1 MEISWNKYD
10 IYFEVDS
17 GYYPEI
23 NEDSIQ
29 DPKNRWEQT
38 YAHEAVIATIES
50 LEKILSRA
58 SNTDKKG
65 LWVEGSYGTGKS
77 RLLWTLRNLLDCAP
91 ENLIAYFN
99 ANEGLRDKVDLR
111 EKLLTLKAGKIV
123 TASRYASGEILS
135 TRNLIHAVFDS
146 LTVSLK
152 NSGYKFNGSK
162 TLRGKIVSWLEA
174 DEANLQLFRAKI
186 QNPNYCGIG
195 AFAGKTADEIL
206 DRLKNSELSIDE
218 LVNEILNLGEREG
231 IRAFEI
237 DVDDLKHWI
246 AEVIDANK
254 LKAIVF
260 FWDEFTDFFK
270 SNRNN
275 LGDFQK
281 LVELVNSKPFYL
293 VIATHVSAGIGND
306 ESFKKLRDRFIGR
319 NITMPNNI
327 AFELIGHALKI
338 KPAAERDWQL
348 ISTALK
354 ERTRNSRRAVA
365 DYIKASE
372 KILSGILPIHPMAA
386 LMLKNI
392 STYFASNQRSM
403 FNFIKTDSVDAEG
416 FQQFISTKSPQ
427 IGDLL
432 TTDYL
437 WKFFYE
443 QGTDEHITGRG
454 RTNLDLVIATILD
467 SFSRYTE
474 LFELS
479 LSEKTVL
486 KTILMMEAVTRKSQL
501 ERVKLLQPSAANL
514 ELTFEGVDNLDGG
527 VALNIARDLVRK
539 KILYRQAGTEE
550 IFATAAVSGDQA
562 EIDKQREAVLKNFH
576 LSSLVEENKFGEEF
590 ILSASQRS
598 RLKIEV
604 ATLENLPAKAT
615 KLVRELKIYQVGM
628 LVCFARDEIEQQK
641 LASRIRELF
650 DAENYR
656 SVIFVDAGENYFG
669 VERLNRWSDYMSHAE
684 YWRSRDGHLSE
695 QNQSNAEEIIQ
706 DWRREFR
713 DGTFVIYPALA
724 KMQTERRAITCARLK
739 RLKDELDKNIT
750 ELYPLSF
757 DKAEVAESLFLT
769 NANSFRK
776 GAQLGITEETYGLY
790 SQSAVQKVL
799 GEVWR
804 RESLYWELQPTLPI
818 SNLKTLIDK
827 FIMEQLAKNQR
838 VSFDEIFALLMANG
852 FMPCNLY
859 ALLTGFLLKEY
870 ASERYRYVDGSAAR
884 VCDAGGTLTTERL
897 ATFIAECM
905 NHILSP
911 KKNHREMFMEIM
923 SKGQREFLKFSH
935 EVFGTE
941 EDMAVEQSANKIRER
956 LNATNRIL
964 WLSERVATEQYR
976 PFCRQLIQLLNVQ
989 DGDFISGM
997 VEQMGNFLLTGSF
1010 HLRRLKALLIGKDS
1024 RTTLENYLREY
1035 SGGVLFEVA
1044 AVTNIVDEV
1053 QKNLTGAAL
1062 WAKSAANSVIDKL
1075 LSEHKIIMASRA
1087 VGVESKTFAECVES
1101 WIERLKFVRV
1111 PSEILIEQFPTLSN
1125 FFETLRGVVNRG
1137 ALSDDRREDFLSA
1150 LTESAGQI
1158 QTILNGEARILTQ
1171 KFSEQFAELSVS
1183 DKKKVIASLPTSS
1196 FIDGRKEFE
1205 RRLTLLVEDVK
1216 NKRLNSELK
1225 RLWKKLTLSE
1235 SPQMWSRKNQTPILL
1250 LIERSERATARRA
1263 FSAVMS
1269 ETTNAVEI
1277 EFATRYLNSK
1287 SLFSEQLNDKNCID
1301 EVFKMELLG
1310 DKRFLLNDLDEV
1322 RTALEKNFGE
1332 AYMWSENPEVQTFL
1346 EKMARDK
1353 YFSGAS
1359 ERAAEKLQTMD
1370 SDRAKEF
1377 LLKLVRGN
1385 YLVGMEILRGDEK

>member
-10 IYFEVDS
+10 IYFEIDA

-38 YAHEAVIATIES
+38 YAHESVIAAIES

-58 SNTDKKG
+58 SNTDKKS

-77 RLLWTLRNLLDCAP
+77 RLLWTLRNLLDCPP
-91 ENLIAYFN
+91 ENLVAYFN
-99 ANEGLRDKVDLR
+99 ANEGLRDKIDLR
-111 EKLLTLKAGKIV
+111 EKLLALKSGKIV

-152 NSGYKFNGSK
+152 KSGYKYNGSK

-186 QNPNYCGIG
+186 QNPKYRGIG

-206 DRLKNSELSIDE
+206 DRLKNSELPIDE
-218 LVNEILNLGEREG
+218 LVNEILNLGELEG

-237 DVDDLKHWI
+237 DIDDLKKWI

-260 FWDEFTDFFK
+260 FWDEFTDFFNG
-270 SNRNN
+270 NRNN

-293 VIATHVSAGIGND
+293 VIATHISAGND

-348 ISTALK
+348 ISAALK

-365 DYIKASE
+365 EYIKAPE
-372 KILSGILPIHPMAA
+372 KILTGILPIHPMAA

-416 FQQFISTKSPQ
+416 FQQFISTRSPQ
-427 IGDLL
+427 VGDLL

-443 QGTDEHITGRG
+443 QGTDEHVTGRG
-454 RTNLDLVIATILD
+454 RTNLDFVIATILD

-474 LFELS
+474 LFELTP
-479 LSEKTVL
+479 SEKTVL
-486 KTILMMEAVTRKSQL
+486 KTILMMEAVTRKSQI
-501 ERVKLLQPSAANL
+501 ERVKLLQPSASNL
-514 ELTFEGVDNLDGG
+514 ELTFEGVDELDGG
-527 VALNIARDLVRK
+527 VALNIARDLVKK

-550 IFATAAVSGDQA
+550 IFATAAVSSDQA
-562 EIDKQREAVLKNFH
+562 EIDSQREAVLKNFR
-576 LSSLVEENKFGEEF
+576 LSTLIEENRFGEEF

-598 RLKIEV
+598 RLKVEV

-615 KLVRELKIYQVGM
+615 KLIHSLKPYQIGL
-628 LVCFARDEIEQQK
+628 LVCFARDEIERQK
-641 LASRIRELF
+641 LTSRIRDIF
-650 DAENYR
+650 DAEQYQ

-684 YWRSRDGHLSE
+684 YWRSRDVHLSE
-695 QNQSNAEEIIQ
+695 QNQSNADEVVLE
-706 DWRREFR
+706 WRREFR
-713 DGTFVIYPALA
+713 DGTFVIYPALP
-724 KMQTERRAITCARLK
+724 KMQTERRAITCASLNG
-739 RLKDELDKNIT
+739 LKDEFAKNII
-750 ELYPLSF
+750 ELYPLTF
-757 DKAEVAESLFLT
+757 DNADVAESLFLT

-776 GAQLGITEETYGLY
+776 GAQLGITEETYGMY
-790 SQSAVQKVL
+790 SQSAVQKIL

-818 SNLKTLIDK
+818 SKLKILLDK
-827 FIMEQLAKNQR
+827 FIAEQLTKNQR
-838 VSFDEIFALLMANG
+838 VSFDEIFAMLMMNG
-852 FMPCNLY
+852 FMPGNLY
-859 ALLTGFLLKEY
+859 ALITGFLLKEY
-870 ASERYRYVDGSAAR
+870 VTERYRYVEGSAAR
-884 VCDAGGTLTTERL
+884 VYDAGGTLTAERL
-897 ATFIAECM
+897 AMCIADSM
-905 NHILSP
+905 NNILSP
-911 KKNHREMFMEIM
+911 KKNHREMFIEIM
-923 SKGQREFLKFSH
+923 SKGQRAFLKFSH
-935 EVFGTE
+935 EVFGTA
-941 EDMAVEQSANKIRER
+941 EDMAIEQSANKIRAR
-956 LNATNRIL
+956 LNETKRIL
-964 WLSERVATEQYR
+964 WLSEQVATEQYK
-976 PFCRQLIQLLNVQ
+976 PFCKQLIQLVNAQ
-989 DGDFISGM
+989 DEEFISGIT
-997 VEQMGNFLLTGSF
+997 EQMGNFLLTSSF
-1010 HLRRLKALLIGKDS
+1010 HLRRLKALLTGKES
-1024 RTTLENYLREY
+1024 RPVLENYLRKY
-1035 SGGVLFEVA
+1035 LGGALFEVMV
-1044 AVTNIVDEV
+1044 VTNVLDEV
-1053 QKNLTGAAL
+1053 QKKITGAAL
-1062 WAKSAANSVIDKL
+1062 WSKSAANGIIDKIL
-1075 LSEHKIIMASRA
+1075 LEHKIITASRA
-1087 VGVESKTFAECVES
+1087 VGIESETFAKCIEL

-1111 PSEILIEQFPTLSN
+1111 PSEILIEQFPALSK
-1125 FFETLRGVVNRG
+1125 FFETLRVVVNLG
-1137 ALSDDRREDFLSA
+1137 EMSDERRESFLSL
-1150 LTESAGQI
+1150 LTENAGQI
-1158 QTILNGEARILTQ
+1158 RTILNGEARILTQ
-1171 KFSEQFAELSVS
+1171 RFSEQFAELSAS
-1183 DKKKVIASLPTSS
+1183 DTKKVIASLPITS

-1205 RRLTLLVEDVK
+1205 RRLTFLAEDIK

-1225 RLWKKLTLSE
+1225 RLWKKMTLSE
-1235 SPQMWSRKNQTPILL
+1235 SPQAWSRKNRTPILL
-1250 LIERSERATARRA
+1250 MIDASERATARRA
-1263 FSAVMS
+1263 FAAVTN
-1269 ETTNAVEI
+1269 ETANVVEI

-1287 SLFSEQLNDKNCID
+1287 SLFSERLNDKNYID
-1301 EVFKMELLG
+1301 EAFKMELLG
-1310 DKRFLLNDLDEV
+1310 DKRFLLKDLDEV
-1322 RTALEKNFGE
+1322 RTLLEKNFGE
-1332 AYMWSENPEVQTFL
+1332 AYTWSENSEVQTFL
-1346 EKMARDK
+1346 EKMAREK

-1359 ERAAEKLQTMD
+1359 ERATEKLQTMTGE
-1370 SDRAKEF
+1370 SAKLF

-1385 YLVGMEILRGDEK
+1385 YVVGLEILRGDLK

>member
-1 MEISWNKYD
+1 MDISWNKYD
-10 IYFEVDS
+10 IYFEVDA

-38 YAHEAVIATIES
+38 YAHESVIATIES

-58 SNTDKKG
+58 GNTDKKG

-91 ENLIAYFN
+91 EKLVAYFN

-111 EKLLTLKAGKIV
+111 EKLLALKAGKIV

-146 LTVSLK
+146 LTASLK
-152 NSGYKFNGSK
+152 KSGYNFNGSK

-174 DEANLQLFRAKI
+174 DEANMQLFRAKI
-186 QNPNYCGIG
+186 QNPKYRGIG

-206 DRLKNSELSIDE
+206 DRLKNSDLSIDE

-237 DVDDLKHWI
+237 DIDDLKHWI

-260 FWDEFTDFFK
+260 FWDEFTDFFN

-293 VIATHVSAGIGND
+293 VIATHVSAGMGND

-338 KPAAERDWQL
+338 KPAAERDWQF
-348 ISTALK
+348 ISAALK
-354 ERTRNSRRAVA
+354 DRTRKSRRAVA
-365 DYIKASE
+365 EYIKASE

-403 FNFIKTDSVDAEG
+403 FNFIKTDSTDAEG
-416 FQQFISTKSPQ
+416 FQQFIATRSPQ
-427 IGDLL
+427 VGDLL

-443 QGTDEHITGRG
+443 QGTDEHVTGRG

-479 LSEKTVL
+479 PLEKTVL

-514 ELTFEGVDNLDGG
+514 ELTFEGVDELDGG
-527 VALNIARDLVRK
+527 VALNIARDLVTK

-562 EIDKQREAVLKNFH
+562 KIDEQRETVLKNFR
-576 LSSLVEENKFGEEF
+576 LSTLIEENRFSEEF

-598 RLKIEV
+598 RLKVEV
-604 ATLENLPAKAT
+604 ATLENLPTKAT
-615 KLVRELKIYQVGM
+615 KLVRDLKIYQVGM

-641 LASRIRELF
+641 LAVRIREF
-650 DAENYR
+650 SAAEQYR
-656 SVIFVDAGENYFG
+656 SLIFVDAGENYFG

-684 YWRSRDGHLSE
+684 YWRTRDLHLSE
-695 QNQSNAEEIIQ
+695 QNQSNAEEVVRE
-706 DWRREFR
+706 WRREFR
-713 DGTFVIYPALA
+713 DGAFVIYPALP
-724 KMQTERRAITCARLK
+724 KMQMERRAITCSSLK
-739 RLKDELDKNIT
+739 GIRDELAKNII
-750 ELYPLSF
+750 ELYPLTF
-757 DKAEVAESLFLT
+757 DNADVAESLFLT

-790 SQSAVQKVL
+790 SQAAVQKIL

-818 SNLKTLIDK
+818 SSLKILVDK
-827 FIMEQLAKNQR
+827 FIAEQLTKNQS
-838 VSFDEIFALLMANG
+838 VSLDEIFDVLMANG

-870 ASERYRYVDGSAAR
+870 VNARYRYIAGSAAR
-884 VCDAGGTLTTERL
+884 VCDAGGTLTAERL
-897 ATFIAECM
+897 ALFIAECM
-905 NHILSP
+905 NHMLSP
-911 KKNHREMFMEIM
+911 KKNHREMFIEVM
-923 SKGQREFLKFSH
+923 SRGQREFVKFSH
-935 EVFGTE
+935 EVFGTPA
-941 EDMAVEQSANKIRER
+941 DMSIEQTANKIRAR
-956 LNATNRIL
+956 LNETKRIL
-964 WLSERVATEQYR
+964 WLSEQAATEQYKS
-976 PFCRQLIQLLNVQ
+976 FCQQLIQLVNAQ
-989 DGDFISGM
+989 DGDFVSGM
-997 VEQMGNFLLTGSF
+997 VEQMGNFLMTGSF
-1010 HLRRLKALLIGKDS
+1010 HVKRLKTLLTGKESKLALEK
-1024 RTTLENYLREY
+1024 YLREY
-1035 SGGVLFEVA
+1035 LGGALLEVA
-1044 AVTNIVDEV
+1044 AGTNIVDEL

-1062 WAKSAANSVIDKL
+1062 WSKSAANGIIDKL
-1075 LSEHKIIMASRA
+1075 LLEHKIIMASRA
-1087 VGVESKTFAECVES
+1087 VGIESERFAECVGS

-1111 PSEILIEQFPTLSN
+1111 PSEILIEQFPTLSK
-1125 FFETLRGVVNRG
+1125 FFETLRLVINRG
-1137 ALSDDRREDFLSA
+1137 ELVDELRASFLEA
-1150 LTESAGQI
+1150 LTENSGQI
-1158 QTILNGEARILTQ
+1158 RTILNGDARILTQ
-1171 KFSEQFAELSVS
+1171 RFSEQFAELSAS
-1183 DKKKVIASLPTSS
+1183 DKKKVIASLPTTS

-1205 RRLTLLVEDVK
+1205 QRLTILADDVK

-1235 SPQMWSRKNQTPILL
+1235 SPQAWSRKNRTPILL
-1250 LIERSERATARRA
+1250 MIEVEERATARRA
-1263 FSAVMS
+1263 MEAVTN
-1269 ETTNAVEI
+1269 ETANASEI
-1277 EFATRYLNSK
+1277 EFATRYLDSK
-1287 SLFSEQLNDKNCID
+1287 TLFGERLNDKNIID
-1301 EVFKMELLG
+1301 EVFKKELLG
-1310 DKRFLLNDLDEV
+1310 DKKFLLSDLDEV

-1332 AYMWSENPEVQTFL
+1332 AYTWSESVAVQTFL
-1346 EKMARDK
+1346 EKMAREK

-1370 SDRAKEF
+1370 SELAKEF
-1377 LLKLVRGN
+1377 LLKLIRDN
-1385 YLVGMEILRGDEK
+1385 YAVGMEILRGDEK

>member
-10 IYFEVDS
+10 IYFKVDE

-38 YAHEAVIATIES
+38 YAHESVIATIES

-58 SNTDKKG
+58 SNTDKKC

-77 RLLWTLRNLLDCAP
+77 RLLWTLRSLLDCPP

-111 EKLLTLKAGKIV
+111 EKLLALKAGKIV

-146 LTVSLK
+146 LTASLK
-152 NSGYKFNGSK
+152 KSGYKFNGAK

-186 QNPNYCGIG
+186 RNPKYRGIG

-218 LVNEILNLGEREG
+218 LVTEILNLGEREG

-237 DVDDLKHWI
+237 DIDDLKNWI
-246 AEVIDANK
+246 AEVIDANE

-260 FWDEFTDFFK
+260 FWDEFTDFFN

-281 LVELVNSKPFYL
+281 LVELVNIKPFYF
-293 VIATHVSAGIGND
+293 VIATHVSAGND

-338 KPAAERDWQL
+338 KPAAERDWQF
-348 ISTALK
+348 ISVALK
-354 ERTRNSRRAVA
+354 DRTRKSRRAVA
-365 DYIKASE
+365 EYIKASE

-403 FNFIKTDSVDAEG
+403 FNFIKTDSSDEEG
-416 FQQFISTKSPQ
+416 FQEFISTRSPQ
-427 IGDLL
+427 VGDLL

-443 QGTDEHITGRG
+443 QGTDQHVTGRG

-474 LFELS
+474 LFELTS
-479 LSEKTVL
+479 SEKTVL

-514 ELTFEGVDNLDGG
+514 ELTFEGVDELDGG
-527 VALNIARDLVRK
+527 VALNIARDLVTK

-562 EIDKQREAVLKNFH
+562 EIDAQRESILKNFR
-576 LSSLVEENKFGEEF
+576 LSTLVEENKFGEEF
-590 ILSASQRS
+590 ILSASQRT

-604 ATLENLPAKAT
+604 ATLETLPSKAT
-615 KLVRELKIYQVGM
+615 KLIRELKSYQVGM
-628 LVCFARDEIEQQK
+628 LVCFARDEIERQK
-641 LASRIRELF
+641 LTSRIREFF
-650 DAENYR
+650 DAKNYR
-656 SVIFVDAGENYFG
+656 SIIFVDASENYFG
-669 VERLNRWSDYMSHAE
+669 VERLNRWADYMSHAK
-684 YWRSRDGHLSE
+684 YWRARDGHLSE
-695 QNQSNAEEIIQ
+695 QNQSNAEEVIQ
-706 DWRREFR
+706 EWRREFR
-713 DGTFVIYPALA
+713 DGTFVIYHALS
-724 KMQTERRAITCARLK
+724 KMQTERRAIRCARLNG
-739 RLKDELDKNIT
+739 LKDELTKNIT
-750 ELYPLSF
+750 ELYPLTF
-757 DKAEVAESLFLT
+757 DNVDVTESLFLT

-776 GAQLGITEETYGLY
+776 GAHLGITEETYGMY
-790 SQSAVQKVL
+790 SQTAVQKIL

-804 RESLYWELQPTLPI
+804 RESLYWELQPTLSI
-818 SNLKTLIDK
+818 SKLKILVDK
-827 FIMEQLAKNQR
+827 FIAEHLTKNQS
-838 VSFDEIFALLMANG
+838 VSFDEIFDLLMANG

-870 ASERYRYVDGSAAR
+870 ASERYRYVEGSAAR
-884 VCDAGGTLTTERL
+884 VCDAGGTLTAERL
-897 ATFIAECM
+897 AIFIAECM
-905 NHILSP
+905 NHTLSP
-911 KKNHREMFMEIM
+911 KKNHREIFMEIM

-935 EVFGTE
+935 EVFGTV
-941 EDMAVEQSANKIRER
+941 EDMAVEQAVNKIRAR
-956 LNATNRIL
+956 LNETNRIL
-964 WLSERVATEQYR
+964 WLSEQVATEQYK
-976 PFCRQLIQLLNVQ
+976 PFCRQLIQLINAH
-989 DGDFISGM
+989 DGDFVSGM

-1010 HLRRLKALLIGKDS
+1010 HLRRLKVLLTGKES
-1024 RTTLENYLREY
+1024 RTALENYLREY
-1035 SGGVLFEVA
+1035 LGGAFLEVA
-1044 AVTNIVDEV
+1044 AVTNIVDDV
-1053 QKNLTGAAL
+1053 QKKMTGAAL
-1062 WAKSAANSVIDKL
+1062 WSKSAANSVIDKL
-1075 LSEHKIIMASRA
+1075 LLEHKIIMTSRA
-1087 VGVESKTFAECVES
+1087 VGIESKNFAECVES

-1125 FFETLRGVVNRG
+1125 FFETLRVVVNLG
-1137 ALSDDRREDFLSA
+1137 ELSDDRRENFLTA
-1150 LTESAGQI
+1150 LTENAGQI
-1158 QTILNGEARILTQ
+1158 RTILNGETRILMQ
-1171 KFSEQFAELSVS
+1171 KFSEQFAELSAS
-1183 DKKKVIASLPTSS
+1183 DKKKIIAGLPISS

-1205 RRLTLLVEDVK
+1205 RRLTLLTDDVK

-1235 SPQMWSRKNQTPILL
+1235 SPQVWSRKNQTPILL
-1250 LIERSERATARRA
+1250 MIEAEERVTARRA
-1263 FSAVMS
+1263 FAAVTN
-1269 ETTNAVEI
+1269 ETANAAEI
-1277 EFATRYLNSK
+1277 EFALRYLNSK
-1287 SLFSEQLNDKNCID
+1287 PLFAESLNDKNFMD
-1301 EVFKMELLG
+1301 EVFRMELLG
-1310 DKRFLLNDLDEV
+1310 EKRFLLNDLSEV

-1332 AYMWSENPEVQTFL
+1332 AYTWSENIEVQMFL
-1346 EKMARDK
+1346 EKMAREK

-1370 SDRAKEF
+1370 GDRAKKF
-1377 LLKLVRGN
+1377 LLKLIRDN
-1385 YLVGMEILRGDEK
+1385 YSVGMEILRGDEK